1 MPMDSKNHHEEE
13 PAKEE
18 DQSESH
24 QTAEPPMRQDILEY
38 SSDEEPT
45 FQEPEESVHPINEEE
60 TQIEKEDRKPL
71 LEVQEPSVLPATPIL
86 TKPLP
91 STIEKASTEG
101 SNELDA
107 NLIAKQF
114 STLKHSKSVVTQ
126 LVTVVVCDFYDRP
139 SP

>member
-1 MPMDSKNHHEEE
+1 MDSKNHHEEE

-18 DQSESH
+18 DQSESR
-24 QTAEPPMRQDILEY
+24 QTAEPPMRQEILEY

-60 TQIEKEDRKPL
+60 TRIEKEDRKPL
-71 LEVQEPSVLPATPIL
+71 LEIQEPSVLPATPIL

-91 STIEKASTEG
+91 STIEKTSTEG
-101 SNELDA
+101 NNELDA

-126 LVTVVVCDFYDRP
+126 LVTVVVCDFYDCP
-139 SP
+139 KP